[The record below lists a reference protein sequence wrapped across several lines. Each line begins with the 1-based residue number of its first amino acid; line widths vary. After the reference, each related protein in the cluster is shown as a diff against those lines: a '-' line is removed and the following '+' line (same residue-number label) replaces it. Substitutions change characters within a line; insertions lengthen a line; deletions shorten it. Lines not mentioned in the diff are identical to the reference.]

1 MKPPCVSPEKS
12 VLHKQ
17 IVPVELVTCEL
28 VDSDK
33 TNKGNVSNI
42 TAKFYEFINLIR
54 YGKL

>member
-1 MKPPCVSPEKS
+1 MKPSCVSPEKL

-33 TNKGNVSNI
+33 TNKGNVTDI
-42 TAKFYEFINLIR
+42 TTQFSEFIHLICN
-54 YGKL
+54 G

>member
-28 VDSDK
+28 VDSNK
-33 TNKGNVSNI
+33 TNKGNVTNI
-42 TAKFYEFINLIR
+42 ASQFQEFMHFN
-54 YGKL
+54 GK

>member
-1 MKPPCVSPEKS
+1 MKPPCVSPENS

-33 TNKGNVSNI
+33 TNKGKVTNI
-42 TAKFYEFINLIR
+42 TTKF
-54 YGKL
+54 